1 VVQEPQAIVLEV
13 AYAMSDA
20 ADLLG
25 DPVLGFDRSGR
36 DVPGV
41 VAEHLFSQR
50 EIVVARR
57 ELCDVGCSDLGI
69 EPHEPPVG
77 FSQCRCEVAFAQQLL
92 GQDGSGDLAC
102 GVACLE
108 RAEELVALAQV
119 LSGLAPQYR
128 TRPYAILSNLSSSNL
143 TGERYPIEL

>member
-1 VVQEPQAIVLEV
+1 
-13 AYAMSDA
+13 MSDA

-108 RAEELVALAQV
+108 RAEELVALAVAQV
-119 LSGLAPQYR
+119 LSSSPEEPARLLQRVVFVPAAAERVTLLRRRTWSMTALASLI
-128 TRPYAILSNLSSSNL
+128 A
-143 TGERYPIEL
+143 